1 MKKRYLIMIII
12 AIVLVICLGAGFAF
26 AYFATDLFKSNKQI
40 FSKYISNNS
49 EILELF
55 NDSDLKSY
63 AERQKQNSYTSEGS
77 IKTNV
82 TFPDSSQK
90 QIADALQNCNI
101 TFNGKTDIANNYM
114 YYNIKANYSQS
125 QSLNIQLIRN
135 NDIYAFKIDEVL
147 AKFLGVDNNNLKE
160 LAGKLGL
167 PQDQIA
173 SIPNKIDFSKFQDL
187 NVFTDEEVSQLKN
200 KYLSIINDNL
210 KDDMFS
216 KEKSNEYSIYTLTLS
231 QEQLNNI
238 LSKLMETLKNDDLLK
253 NKIRQLC
260 SEKLGLSDENIN
272 ELIQSYEE
280 SIQLELDDLN
290 KTNSTTDST
299 NPLTDGADSSTSAD
313 LSNPNKTNSEEKV
326 FIKVFVEKGKLVKTE
341 FSVSDEEEKFVIVKT
356 DNGARFEVISNELDT
371 TNSYNASIQ
380 KIKTNNDLKYNFTV
394 ANNNQ
399 QLFDLIV
406 TYAGISTNQVHEIAE
421 FNFEFDTGKSYLVD
435 FPLPNDTNSANNIQ
449 NNVTTTSSKIKF
461 VSTYNNTKSLGATF
475 EKNDVK
481 NEDIM
486 LINSAPNAESV
497 QTAFAQIGQQFVN
510 VNNSKLASIGLN
522 NNINPFLFYIP
533 SVVPVGASMII
544 PNYNNQYM
552 LPASLLVGT
561 GASISMLIGDN
572 AILSRASEAQKQNA
586 ISQKNDENN
595 LELNEITACI
605 LDFKYTA
612 QKEFTKENIQN
623 HLKTNNVDADV
634 TENNDKTYTI
644 TIKKNNNTYVVNN
657 NGEIIRHKFAE

>member
-421 FNFEFDTGKSYLVD
+421 LNFEFDTGKSYLVD
-435 FPLPNDTNSANNIQ
+435 FPLPNDTNSTNNIQ

-486 LINSAPNAESV
+486 LINSA
-497 QTAFAQIGQQFVN
+497 FVN

-522 NNINPFLFYIP
+522 SNINPFLFYIP

-634 TENNDKTYTI
+634 TENDDKTYTI

-657 NGEIIRHKFAE
+657 NGEIISHKFAE

>member
-421 FNFEFDTGKSYLVD
+421 LNFEFDTGKSYLVD
-435 FPLPNDTNSANNIQ
+435 FPLPNDTNSTNNIQ

-522 NNINPFLFYIP
+522 SNINPFLFYIP

-634 TENNDKTYTI
+634 TENDDKTYTI

-657 NGEIIRHKFAE
+657 NGEIISHKFAE

>member
-12 AIVLVICLGAGFAF
+12 AIVLVICLIAGLAF
-26 AYFATDLFKSNKQI
+26 AYFATDLFKSNRQI
-40 FSKYISNNS
+40 FSKYFSKNN
-49 EILELF
+49 EILELL
-55 NDSDLKSY
+55 NDPDLKAY
-63 AERQKQNSYTSEGS
+63 AEKQKQNAYTSEGS

-101 TFNGKTDIANNYM
+101 TFNGKTDIANNYI
-114 YYNIKANYSQS
+114 YSNIKANYSQA
-125 QSLNIQLIRN
+125 QSLNIQLYRN
-135 NDIYAFKIDEVL
+135 NDIYALKIDDVL
-147 AKFLGVDNNNLKE
+147 AKFLGVENNNLKE

-167 PQDQIA
+167 PQEQIA
-173 SIPNKIDFSKFQDL
+173 SIPNKIDLNEVQSL
-187 NVFTDEEVSQLKN
+187 NVFTNDEISQLKD
-200 KYLSIINDNL
+200 KYFKIVTDNL

-216 KEKSNEYSIYTLTLS
+216 KEKSNEYSVYTLS
-231 QEQLNNI
+231 INYEQFKNI
-238 LSKLMETLKNDDLLK
+238 STKLMETLKNDDLLK
-253 NKIRQLC
+253 NKIREFC
-260 SEKLGLSDENIN
+260 STKLGLSNENIN
-272 ELIQSYEE
+272 QLIESYEKA
-280 SIQLELDDLN
+280 IQLELDDLN
-290 KTNSTTDST
+290 NTNNDT
-299 NPLTDGADSSTSAD
+299 NPLTAGTDSSTSNN
-313 LSNPNKTNSEEKV
+313 LSNSNEKV
-326 FIKVFVEKGKLVKTE
+326 FIKVYVEKGKLVRTE
-341 FSVSDEEEKFVIVKT
+341 FSTSNDDGKFVIVKT
-356 DNGARFEVISNELDT
+356 DNGARFEIVSNNAST

-421 FNFEFDTGKSYLVD
+421 LNFEFDTGKSYLVD
-435 FPLPNDTNSANNIQ
+435 FPLPNDTNSTNNIQ

-522 NNINPFLFYIP
+522 SNINPFLFYIP

-634 TENNDKTYTI
+634 TENDDKTYTI

-657 NGEIIRHKFAE
+657 NGEIISHKFAE